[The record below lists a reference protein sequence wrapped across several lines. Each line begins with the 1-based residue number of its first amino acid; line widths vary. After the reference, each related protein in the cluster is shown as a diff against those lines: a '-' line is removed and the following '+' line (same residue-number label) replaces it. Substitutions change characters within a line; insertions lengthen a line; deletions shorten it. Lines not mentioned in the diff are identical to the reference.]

1 MRNYLLHHLPDW
13 LLCGVAALCLVQTVC
28 SGFELVDGFY
38 SGAIPVLAISLGLG
52 LLFQLLSYHRWA
64 TGLGIAAGVLLFL
77 EAMVLCRAVNPLQ
90 NEQESSLLIFWLTEL
105 VTALLVFLL
114 SRSRAG
120 SIGLFLLGNLL
131 GAGAHFLQFPAPG
144 WAYVL
149 FLPACG
155 GLYLYRSCGAA
166 VRRAVLG
173 KIQAGRYVV
182 QLVSLA
188 LAALLLAGAGY
199 WALIRPLDPPTQE
212 LRLIQR
218 LRSME
223 LLQVLGV
230 SSVKTVLDP
239 SLSSNAPPDRTE
251 FGNPPPEAPP
261 EPELPEVPPPPAPLK
276 SPEPAE
282 TTAPVNYPAETH
294 LSRLWLL
301 CLIPAAIALAF
312 GLRAWR
318 WRHFRTWLGALP
330 HGEALLRGYPILLKR
345 LGRAGLA
352 RSATQTLTEFTAE
365 SATALEAFPGFP
377 EATALYQR
385 VLYGASVVTDGEYQ
399 QFDLLLAAFRRDLRR
414 ELGPV
419 KYYLQAFRF

>member
-1 MRNYLLHHLPDW
+1 MKQYLLDHLPDW
-13 LLCGVAALCLVQTVC
+13 LLGGLATLSLVLTVC
-28 SGFELVDGFY
+28 SGFELAEGFY
-38 SGAIPVLAISLGLG
+38 SRALPVLAISLGLG
-52 LLFQLLSYHRWA
+52 LLFQLLSYHKWA

-149 FLPACG
+149 FLTACG
-155 GLYLYRSCGAA
+155 GLYLYRAYGAA

-173 KIQAGRYVV
+173 RVRAGQ
-182 QLVSLA
+182 QLSQLLA
-188 LAALLLAGAGY
+188 LTLAALLLAGAGY
-199 WALIRPLDPPTQE
+199 WALIRPLDPPTQD

-239 SLSSNAPPDRTE
+239 SLSASAPPDRTE
-251 FGNPPPEAPP
+251 FGSPPPETPP
-261 EPELPEVPPPPAPLK
+261 EPELPEVTPPSAPEET
-276 SPEPAE
+276 PEPAE
-282 TTAPVNYPAETH
+282 AASPVNYPPRTH

-312 GLRAWR
+312 ALRDWHWR
-318 WRHFRTWLGALP
+318 RFRKRLCAME
-330 HGEALLRGYPILLKR
+330 HGEALLRGYPVLLKK
-345 LGRAGLA
+345 LGRAGLV
-352 RSATQTLTEFTAE
+352 RNKTQTLTEFSAE
-365 SATALEAFPGFP
+365 SAAALDAFPGFQ
-377 EATALYQR
+377 EATALYQQ
-385 VLYGASVVTDGEYQ
+385 VLYGASPVSDAEYME
-399 QFDLLLAAFRRDLRR
+399 FDNLLTAFRRDLRR
-414 ELGPV
+414 ELGTI
-419 KYYLQAFRF
+419 KYYFQAFRF